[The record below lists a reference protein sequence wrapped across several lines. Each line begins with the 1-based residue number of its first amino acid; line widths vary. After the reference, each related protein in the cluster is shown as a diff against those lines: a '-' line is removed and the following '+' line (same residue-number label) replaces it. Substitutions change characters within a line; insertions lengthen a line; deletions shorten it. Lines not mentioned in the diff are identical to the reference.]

1 MAQPIGLK
9 NLADI
14 QAISFDLDDTLWDCA
29 SVISKAEQA
38 LFEWHHRVTP
48 LVTEVH
54 TPESLQSYRTQV
66 RKDNPTL
73 KGCVT
78 AMRMKGLKQLLS
90 EFDYPEDLADEGF
103 DVFYKARSD
112 VKLYEG
118 AEEVLDTLGRRFK
131 LAAITNGN
139 ADLKRI
145 GIAENFDKVYA
156 ADLTLK
162 EKPAPDMFELCL
174 KDLNI
179 PAKSLLHIG
188 DNPVTDVFGA
198 QSAGVQS
205 LWFNQYN
212 QHWPEELGPPD
223 FEVRALTE
231 VVALFEL

>member
-1 MAQPIGLK
+1 
-9 NLADI
+9 
-14 QAISFDLDDTLWDCA
+14 
-29 SVISKAEQA
+29 
-38 LFEWHHRVTP
+38 
-48 LVTEVH
+48 
-54 TPESLQSYRTQV
+54 
-66 RKDNPTL
+66 
-73 KGCVT
+73 
-78 AMRMKGLKQLLS
+78 
-90 EFDYPEDLADEGF
+90 
-103 DVFYKARSD
+103 VFYKARSD

-118 AEEVLDTLGRRFK
+118 AEEALDTLGRRFK

-145 GIAENFDKVYA
+145 GIAGNFDKVYA
-156 ADLTLK
+156 ADL
-162 EKPAPDMFELCL
+162 M
-174 KDLNI
+174 NI

-212 QHWPEELGPPD
+212 QHWPEELDPPD